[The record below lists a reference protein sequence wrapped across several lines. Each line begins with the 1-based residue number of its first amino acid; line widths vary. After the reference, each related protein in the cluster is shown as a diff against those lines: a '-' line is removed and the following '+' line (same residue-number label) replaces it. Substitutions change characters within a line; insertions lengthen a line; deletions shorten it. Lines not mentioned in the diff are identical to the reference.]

1 MAVSFAYGSR
11 GVTLNFF
18 DHVGTPLAKETEF
31 GKMMAAKKPYLNA
44 LAMATQ
50 PDGPFRGVRLLHH
63 PSASMSKQLPVG
75 CDYQDLAE
83 DGYAM
88 MQALESHGISTTY
101 DPAAVTAAAGQTLR
115 SYSDAE
121 LRQLLAGA
129 VLLDAA
135 AAAVLLE
142 RGFGGLIGMREVTK
156 SVHRRELPWVLSA
169 EEFHHP
175 QFGGARRKYL
185 SATLPNLGTA
195 GKFSILTPA
204 EGCEVLSSWVDP
216 DTKRVAPAMTAS
228 ENSLGGRVV
237 VHGMDYASAFGVDY
251 CHPFRRE
258 QLHGVVRWLSAGALE
273 LLFDCDGAFPLVW
286 RKSAGADTEIIG
298 GFNLSL
304 DDWNEV
310 EFQLAWPGALPQAH
324 CLDGHGNWQT
334 DASLT
339 LELAGGILTLRYTG
353 AVSYHLPLVIRLTR

>member
-1 MAVSFAYGSR
+1 
-11 GVTLNFF
+11 
-18 DHVGTPLAKETEF
+18 
-31 GKMMAAKKPYLNA
+31 
-44 LAMATQ
+44 
-50 PDGPFRGVRLLHH
+50 
-63 PSASMSKQLPVG
+63 
-75 CDYQDLAE
+75 
-83 DGYAM
+83 M
-88 MQALESHGISTTY
+88 MQALESRGISTTY

-204 EGCEVLSSWVDP
+204 EECEVLSSWVDP

-258 QLHGVVRWLSAGALE
+258 QLHGVVRWLSAGAPE

-339 LELAGGILTLRYTG
+339 LELVGGILTLRYTG